1 MHAMIHMQIK
11 TGMGR
16 HIEFS
21 EMHPQMHEE
30 SKKVS
35 QIQSFGLIS
44 FIGNLWQKKSR
55 RNSGRRE
62 REGEFE

>member
-1 MHAMIHMQIK
+1 MLIFLGIGTLRLQIDIIVMHAMIHMQIK

-16 HIEFS
+16 HIEYS

-35 QIQSFGLIS
+35 LV
-44 FIGNLWQKKSR
+44 
-55 RNSGRRE
+55 
-62 REGEFE
+62 